1 MERMVRSRECK
12 TDGLKAKRRTLRN
25 GSWVQEI
32 NISAHI
38 IQDNRDN
45 NKIAETRTRS
55 LRQEQDNRDNNK
67 ITETRTR

>member
-38 IQDNRDN
+38 IQANRDN
-45 NKIAETRTRS
+45 KNFGTR
-55 LRQEQDNRDNNK
+55 QNN
-67 ITETRTR
+67 TEEG

>member
-1 MERMVRSRECK
+1 MGWMERMVRSRECK

-38 IQDNRDN
+38 IQANRGQQ
-45 NKIAETRTRS
+45 E
-55 LRQEQDNRDNNK
+55 LRDK
-67 ITETRTR
+67 TK